1 MVWFNS
7 HDSKCRAEYEN
18 YNVFLEAEKDYL
30 FNMTFY
36 FLLWE
41 RHKNDRYIFACNYVP
56 VYSGNPCFLETYL
69 TILKNGWNAQHLGG
83 VVIVK
88 IN

>member
-18 YNVFLEAEKDYL
+18 YNVFLKAEKDYL

-41 RHKNDRYIFACNYVP
+41 RHKNDIFLPAIMFQYTQEIHV
-56 VYSGNPCFLETYL
+56 SLRH
-69 TILKNGWNAQHLGG
+69 I
-83 VVIVK
+83 
-88 IN
+88 